1 MWRGSDLPA
10 GVIHRPHS
18 GCSSRSGSAG
28 SLGKTVLWPWRS
40 LSPLPNIPAPPAPS
54 TAPAAPSWDSWRRCR
69 AARTACRPRRPRRGS
84 GDPRGRA
91 GTWWCGNTSRSGS
104 LGARRG
110 LRPSRPSSRHRNR
123 VPAPPPGRPL
133 ATPHRG
139 RFPPDPALTCPGL
152 GQDQGPREQQ
162 KQGSGRHDTILGD
175 WGESESRW
183 VRGNF
188 RTGTAATLIGFSR
201 NPTLN
206 GSENWGSPVSIQEE
220 GPDTGWEREKRNP
233 AEMGNPQRWASPIH
247 TPPLGPEILRV
258 TPEALGPRPDP
269 ATSVPSAL
277 SQCFPESWP
286 RSCLRNQGE
295 TLGMGPVPLSSL
307 CITESPS
314 QNWTP
319 CLLLLTCPRGLF

>member
-1 MWRGSDLPA
+1 G
-10 GVIHRPHS
+10 GVVISRPVSLTGLTLVVVAAQGPQVHS
-18 GCSSRSGSAG
+18 VKLCFG
-28 SLGKTVLWPWRS
+28 LGGPCLLFPIFR
-40 LSPLPNIPAPPAPS
+40 PLLLH
-54 TAPAAPSWDSWRRCR
+54 
-69 AARTACRPRRPRRGS
+69 PRRPRLHPGTRGVAVEPHALRVVHVAH
-84 GDPRGRA
+84 GEEA
-91 GTWWCGNTSRSGS
+91 GIRVAGPGH
-104 LGARRG
+104 GARRG

-319 CLLLLTCPRGLF
+319 CLLLLTCPRGLFWKKNHPRELVARE